1 MEDEKIIKI
10 ILLGESGVGKTNLIQ
25 VALDQPFQ
33 KEKISTLISSYYESE
48 IIIQNKKYVYTLW
61 DTAGQEVYRSLNK
74 SFIKDSKI
82 VILVFA
88 INNRKSFEE
97 IDYWINS
104 VKESLEE
111 NKYIM
116 ALVANKSDLF
126 DEQEIPDE
134 EIMKKGKELNI
145 KTKITSAAEDSVGF
159 KMFLEELLKDLVK
172 SGIPLDRRQT
182 FSLEEEIDEGNDE
195 EKNNNEN
202 ENNKNTGNKG
212 KKKKKCC

>member
-1 MEDEKIIKI
+1 MEDDKIIKI

-182 FSLEEEIDEGNDE
+182 FALEEEIDEGNDE
-195 EKNNNEN
+195 DKNNNEN
-202 ENNKNTGNKG
+202 ENNKNTGDKG

>member
-1 MEDEKIIKI
+1 MEDDKIIKI

-25 VALDQPFQ
+25 VALGQPFQ

-74 SFIKDSKI
+74 SFITDSKI

-134 EIMKKGKELNI
+134 EIMKKGEELGI
-145 KTKITSAAEDSVGF
+145 KVKITSALEDAIGF
-159 KMFLEELLKDLVK
+159 KIFLKELLKDFVK
-172 SGIPLDRRQT
+172 SGIGFEVRKS
-182 FSLEEEIDEGNDE
+182 FSLQPELIEEGIIGGK
-195 EKNNNEN
+195 KNNESEN
-202 ENNKNTGNKG
+202 SNRRNST
-212 KKKKKCC
+212 KKKKGCC

>member
-1 MEDEKIIKI
+1 MDDDKVIKI

-25 VALDQPFQ
+25 VALGNPFQ
-33 KEKISTLISSYYESE
+33 KETDSTLISSYLESE
-48 IIIQNKKYVYTLW
+48 IIIQNKKYVYALW

-97 IDYWINS
+97 IDYWMNS

-116 ALVANKSDLF
+116 ALVANKSDLIE
-126 DEQEIPDE
+126 EQEVPDE
-134 EIMKKGKELNI
+134 EIMKKGEELNI
-145 KTKITSAAEDSVGF
+145 KVKITSAAEDSVGF
-159 KMFLEELLKDLVK
+159 KMFLEELLKDFVK
-172 SGIPLDRRQT
+172 SGIPFEKKRT
-182 FSLEEEIDEGNDE
+182 FNLEWENVEKTEEG
-195 EKNNNEN
+195 KNNNELD
-202 ENNKNTGNKG
+202 NNRNVSNVRN
-212 KKKKKCC
+212 KKKCC

>member
-1 MEDEKIIKI
+1 MEDDKIIKI

-48 IIIQNKKYVYTLW
+48 IIIQNKKYIYTLW

-159 KMFLEELLKDLVK
+159 KMFLEELLKDFVK
-172 SGIPLDRRQT
+172 SGIPFEKKKT
-182 FSLEEEIDEGNDE
+182 FNLEWENVEKTDE
-195 EKNNNEN
+195 EKNNNELD
-202 ENNKNTGNKG
+202 NNRNVSNARN
-212 KKKKKCC
+212 KKKCC

>member
-1 MEDEKIIKI
+1 MEDDKIIKI

-48 IIIQNKKYVYTLW
+48 IIIQNKKYIYTLW

-159 KMFLEELLKDLVK
+159 KMFLEELLKDFVK
-172 SGIPLDRRQT
+172 SGIPFKKKRT
-182 FSLEEEIDEGNDE
+182 FNLEWENVEKTED
-195 EKNNNEN
+195 EKNNNKLD
-202 ENNKNTGNKG
+202 NNRNVSNARN
-212 KKKKKCC
+212 KKKCC

>member
-1 MEDEKIIKI
+1 MEDDKIIKI

-159 KMFLEELLKDLVK
+159 KMFLEELLKDFVK
-172 SGIPLDRRQT
+172 SGIPFEKKKT
-182 FSLEEEIDEGNDE
+182 FNLEWENVEKTDE
-195 EKNNNEN
+195 EKNNNELD
-202 ENNKNTGNKG
+202 NNRNVSNARN
-212 KKKKKCC
+212 KKKKCC

>member
-1 MEDEKIIKI
+1 MEDDKIIKI

-172 SGIPLDRRQT
+172 SGIPLEKKKT
-182 FSLEEEIDEGNDE
+182 FNLEWENVEKTED
-195 EKNNNEN
+195 EKNNNKLD
-202 ENNKNTGNKG
+202 NNRNVSNARN
-212 KKKKKCC
+212 KKKCC

>member
-1 MEDEKIIKI
+1 MEDDKIIKI

-159 KMFLEELLKDLVK
+159 KMFLEELLKDFVK
-172 SGIPLDRRQT
+172 SGIPFKKKRT
-182 FSLEEEIDEGNDE
+182 FNLEWENVEKTED
-195 EKNNNEN
+195 EKNNNELD
-202 ENNKNTGNKG
+202 NNRKVSNARN
-212 KKKKKCC
+212 KKKCC